1 MEKNDIIENTGHDA
15 KGAKGFDYQFLYFI
29 NRLLKMADKR
39 DDVSYEK
46 YDDVSMSS
54 EEGLVYFQLKHTIG
68 GRNQKTVNLSLRDYD
83 LWKTLAV
90 WIDITNKQDED
101 KRIDF
106 LESNSFV
113 LVTNKNPVNNPFWME
128 LQKYQKGEM
137 SFDEL
142 KKFYTKVYDETGES
156 KRKEVNGQKGKTT
169 KGYIKCLI
177 DFDYADQLLKSMSI
191 CFEPDL
197 KKEILES
204 LELNKNIP
212 HKNVEEAYQ
221 ELLGM
226 IRDKYYSDQK
236 DSYTREEFSK
246 VFDRICQKY
255 RERKFTFKRNTM
267 TKLPPHLEDQV
278 FIKQLMDVEDI
289 SLEDDPLIVEYTM
302 EKFDYINSIRVAT
315 KNDDVS
321 EEEVENV
328 RADAVRY
335 WRQKYKHYMGRINP
349 DDNDKIIE
357 KASDLLNDIRD
368 KNIYFVEKEIESYF
382 SNGCFY
388 YLSDKDSE
396 HEPQI
401 GWRPGWE
408 EKYKTMDR
416 LYNNEAIVGSVILLL
431 LNSGDMEM
439 ARLSIVVPMIINDKL
454 RNRLSRYTDN
464 TIVEN
469 VKHCYADLT
478 LNRIYQELLII
489 EINSLVML
497 SQADLLL
504 VTKDK
509 ISLTDNG
516 KEVIKEI
523 RKNNSKRLK
532 RILKVYNLILNRVN
546 QVSTEQLY
554 KSLNIKL

>member
-212 HKNVEEAYQ
+212 HKNVEKAYQ

-408 EKYKTMDR
+408 EKYK
-416 LYNNEAIVGSVILLL
+416 NNG
-431 LNSGDMEM
+431 
-439 ARLSIVVPMIINDKL
+439 
-454 RNRLSRYTDN
+454 
-464 TIVEN
+464 
-469 VKHCYADLT
+469 
-478 LNRIYQELLII
+478 
-489 EINSLVML
+489 
-497 SQADLLL
+497 
-504 VTKDK
+504 
-509 ISLTDNG
+509 
-516 KEVIKEI
+516 
-523 RKNNSKRLK
+523 
-532 RILKVYNLILNRVN
+532 
-546 QVSTEQLY
+546 
-554 KSLNIKL
+554 

>member
-29 NRLLKMADKR
+29 NRQLKMADKR

-408 EKYKTMDR
+408 EKYK
-416 LYNNEAIVGSVILLL
+416 NNG
-431 LNSGDMEM
+431 
-439 ARLSIVVPMIINDKL
+439 
-454 RNRLSRYTDN
+454 
-464 TIVEN
+464 
-469 VKHCYADLT
+469 
-478 LNRIYQELLII
+478 
-489 EINSLVML
+489 
-497 SQADLLL
+497 
-504 VTKDK
+504 
-509 ISLTDNG
+509 
-516 KEVIKEI
+516 
-523 RKNNSKRLK
+523 
-532 RILKVYNLILNRVN
+532 
-546 QVSTEQLY
+546 
-554 KSLNIKL
+554 

>member
-29 NRLLKMADKR
+29 NRLLKMVEKG
-39 DDVSYEK
+39 DVVFYEK

-236 DSYTREEFSK
+236 DSYTREEFPK

-408 EKYKTMDR
+408 EKYK
-416 LYNNEAIVGSVILLL
+416 NNG
-431 LNSGDMEM
+431 
-439 ARLSIVVPMIINDKL
+439 
-454 RNRLSRYTDN
+454 
-464 TIVEN
+464 
-469 VKHCYADLT
+469 
-478 LNRIYQELLII
+478 
-489 EINSLVML
+489 
-497 SQADLLL
+497 
-504 VTKDK
+504 
-509 ISLTDNG
+509 
-516 KEVIKEI
+516 
-523 RKNNSKRLK
+523 
-532 RILKVYNLILNRVN
+532 
-546 QVSTEQLY
+546 
-554 KSLNIKL
+554 

>member
-177 DFDYADQLLKSMSI
+177 DFDYAGQLLKSMSI

-408 EKYKTMDR
+408 EKYK
-416 LYNNEAIVGSVILLL
+416 NNG
-431 LNSGDMEM
+431 
-439 ARLSIVVPMIINDKL
+439 
-454 RNRLSRYTDN
+454 
-464 TIVEN
+464 
-469 VKHCYADLT
+469 
-478 LNRIYQELLII
+478 
-489 EINSLVML
+489 
-497 SQADLLL
+497 
-504 VTKDK
+504 
-509 ISLTDNG
+509 
-516 KEVIKEI
+516 
-523 RKNNSKRLK
+523 
-532 RILKVYNLILNRVN
+532 
-546 QVSTEQLY
+546 
-554 KSLNIKL
+554 

>member
-90 WIDITNKQDED
+90 WIDITNKQNED

-142 KKFYTKVYDETGES
+142 KKFYKKVYDETGES

-177 DFDYADQLLKSMSI
+177 DFDYADQLLKSMRI

-408 EKYKTMDR
+408 EKYK
-416 LYNNEAIVGSVILLL
+416 NNG
-431 LNSGDMEM
+431 
-439 ARLSIVVPMIINDKL
+439 
-454 RNRLSRYTDN
+454 
-464 TIVEN
+464 
-469 VKHCYADLT
+469 
-478 LNRIYQELLII
+478 
-489 EINSLVML
+489 
-497 SQADLLL
+497 
-504 VTKDK
+504 
-509 ISLTDNG
+509 
-516 KEVIKEI
+516 
-523 RKNNSKRLK
+523 
-532 RILKVYNLILNRVN
+532 
-546 QVSTEQLY
+546 
-554 KSLNIKL
+554 

>member
-1 MEKNDIIENTGHDA
+1 MEKNDIIENTGHNA

-408 EKYKTMDR
+408 EKYK
-416 LYNNEAIVGSVILLL
+416 NNG
-431 LNSGDMEM
+431 
-439 ARLSIVVPMIINDKL
+439 
-454 RNRLSRYTDN
+454 
-464 TIVEN
+464 
-469 VKHCYADLT
+469 
-478 LNRIYQELLII
+478 
-489 EINSLVML
+489 
-497 SQADLLL
+497 
-504 VTKDK
+504 
-509 ISLTDNG
+509 
-516 KEVIKEI
+516 
-523 RKNNSKRLK
+523 
-532 RILKVYNLILNRVN
+532 
-546 QVSTEQLY
+546 
-554 KSLNIKL
+554 

>member
-1 MEKNDIIENTGHDA
+1 
-15 KGAKGFDYQFLYFI
+15 
-29 NRLLKMADKR
+29 MADKR

-289 SLEDDPLIVEYTM
+289 SLEDDSLIVEYTM

-408 EKYKTMDR
+408 EKYK
-416 LYNNEAIVGSVILLL
+416 NNG
-431 LNSGDMEM
+431 
-439 ARLSIVVPMIINDKL
+439 
-454 RNRLSRYTDN
+454 
-464 TIVEN
+464 
-469 VKHCYADLT
+469 
-478 LNRIYQELLII
+478 
-489 EINSLVML
+489 
-497 SQADLLL
+497 
-504 VTKDK
+504 
-509 ISLTDNG
+509 
-516 KEVIKEI
+516 
-523 RKNNSKRLK
+523 
-532 RILKVYNLILNRVN
+532 
-546 QVSTEQLY
+546 
-554 KSLNIKL
+554 

>member
-29 NRLLKMADKR
+29 NRLLKMVEKG
-39 DDVSYEK
+39 DVVFYEK

-382 SNGCFY
+382 PNGCFY

-408 EKYKTMDR
+408 EKYK
-416 LYNNEAIVGSVILLL
+416 NNG
-431 LNSGDMEM
+431 
-439 ARLSIVVPMIINDKL
+439 
-454 RNRLSRYTDN
+454 
-464 TIVEN
+464 
-469 VKHCYADLT
+469 
-478 LNRIYQELLII
+478 
-489 EINSLVML
+489 
-497 SQADLLL
+497 
-504 VTKDK
+504 
-509 ISLTDNG
+509 
-516 KEVIKEI
+516 
-523 RKNNSKRLK
+523 
-532 RILKVYNLILNRVN
+532 
-546 QVSTEQLY
+546 
-554 KSLNIKL
+554 

>member
-1 MEKNDIIENTGHDA
+1 
-15 KGAKGFDYQFLYFI
+15 
-29 NRLLKMADKR
+29 MADKR

-197 KKEILES
+197 KSEILES

-408 EKYKTMDR
+408 EKYK
-416 LYNNEAIVGSVILLL
+416 NNG
-431 LNSGDMEM
+431 
-439 ARLSIVVPMIINDKL
+439 
-454 RNRLSRYTDN
+454 
-464 TIVEN
+464 
-469 VKHCYADLT
+469 
-478 LNRIYQELLII
+478 
-489 EINSLVML
+489 
-497 SQADLLL
+497 
-504 VTKDK
+504 
-509 ISLTDNG
+509 
-516 KEVIKEI
+516 
-523 RKNNSKRLK
+523 
-532 RILKVYNLILNRVN
+532 
-546 QVSTEQLY
+546 
-554 KSLNIKL
+554 

>member
-54 EEGLVYFQLKHTIG
+54 DEGLVYFQLKHTIG
-68 GRNQKTVNLSLRDYD
+68 GSNQKTVNLSLRDHD
-83 LWKTLAV
+83 LWKTIAV
-90 WIDITNKQDED
+90 WIDITNKQDKD

-169 KGYIKCLI
+169 KDYIKCLI

-197 KKEILES
+197 KSEILES

-212 HKNVEEAYQ
+212 LKNVEEAYQ

-226 IRDKYYSDQK
+226 IRDKYYSDLK
-236 DSYTREEFSK
+236 NSYTREEFSK

-408 EKYKTMDR
+408 EKYK
-416 LYNNEAIVGSVILLL
+416 NNG
-431 LNSGDMEM
+431 
-439 ARLSIVVPMIINDKL
+439 
-454 RNRLSRYTDN
+454 
-464 TIVEN
+464 
-469 VKHCYADLT
+469 
-478 LNRIYQELLII
+478 
-489 EINSLVML
+489 
-497 SQADLLL
+497 
-504 VTKDK
+504 
-509 ISLTDNG
+509 
-516 KEVIKEI
+516 
-523 RKNNSKRLK
+523 
-532 RILKVYNLILNRVN
+532 
-546 QVSTEQLY
+546 
-554 KSLNIKL
+554 

>member
-1 MEKNDIIENTGHDA
+1 MIIYGKNDIIENTGHDA

-29 NRLLKMADKR
+29 NRLLKMVEKG
-39 DDVSYEK
+39 DVVFYEK

-54 EEGLVYFQLKHTIG
+54 DEGLVYFQLKHTIG
-68 GRNQKTVNLSLRDYD
+68 GSNQKTVNLSLRDHD
-83 LWKTLAV
+83 LWKTIAV
-90 WIDITNKQDED
+90 WIDITNKQDKD

-169 KGYIKCLI
+169 KDYIKCLI

-197 KKEILES
+197 KSEILES

-212 HKNVEEAYQ
+212 LKNVEEAYQ

-226 IRDKYYSDQK
+226 IRDKYYSDLK
-236 DSYTREEFSK
+236 NSYTREEFSK

-408 EKYKTMDR
+408 EKYK
-416 LYNNEAIVGSVILLL
+416 NNG
-431 LNSGDMEM
+431 
-439 ARLSIVVPMIINDKL
+439 
-454 RNRLSRYTDN
+454 
-464 TIVEN
+464 
-469 VKHCYADLT
+469 
-478 LNRIYQELLII
+478 
-489 EINSLVML
+489 
-497 SQADLLL
+497 
-504 VTKDK
+504 
-509 ISLTDNG
+509 
-516 KEVIKEI
+516 
-523 RKNNSKRLK
+523 
-532 RILKVYNLILNRVN
+532 
-546 QVSTEQLY
+546 
-554 KSLNIKL
+554 

>member
-197 KKEILES
+197 KSEILES

-212 HKNVEEAYQ
+212 LKNVEEAYQ

-408 EKYKTMDR
+408 EKYK
-416 LYNNEAIVGSVILLL
+416 NNG
-431 LNSGDMEM
+431 
-439 ARLSIVVPMIINDKL
+439 
-454 RNRLSRYTDN
+454 
-464 TIVEN
+464 
-469 VKHCYADLT
+469 
-478 LNRIYQELLII
+478 
-489 EINSLVML
+489 
-497 SQADLLL
+497 
-504 VTKDK
+504 
-509 ISLTDNG
+509 
-516 KEVIKEI
+516 
-523 RKNNSKRLK
+523 
-532 RILKVYNLILNRVN
+532 
-546 QVSTEQLY
+546 
-554 KSLNIKL
+554 

>member
-177 DFDYADQLLKSMSI
+177 DFDYANQLLKSMSI

-408 EKYKTMDR
+408 EKYK
-416 LYNNEAIVGSVILLL
+416 NNG
-431 LNSGDMEM
+431 
-439 ARLSIVVPMIINDKL
+439 
-454 RNRLSRYTDN
+454 
-464 TIVEN
+464 
-469 VKHCYADLT
+469 
-478 LNRIYQELLII
+478 
-489 EINSLVML
+489 
-497 SQADLLL
+497 
-504 VTKDK
+504 
-509 ISLTDNG
+509 
-516 KEVIKEI
+516 
-523 RKNNSKRLK
+523 
-532 RILKVYNLILNRVN
+532 
-546 QVSTEQLY
+546 
-554 KSLNIKL
+554 

>member
-128 LQKYQKGEM
+128 LQKYQKGEI

-278 FIKQLMDVEDI
+278 FIKQLMD
-289 SLEDDPLIVEYTM
+289 
-302 EKFDYINSIRVAT
+302 YINSIRVAT

-388 YLSDKDSE
+388 YLSDKDAE

-408 EKYKTMDR
+408 EKYK
-416 LYNNEAIVGSVILLL
+416 NNG
-431 LNSGDMEM
+431 
-439 ARLSIVVPMIINDKL
+439 
-454 RNRLSRYTDN
+454 
-464 TIVEN
+464 
-469 VKHCYADLT
+469 
-478 LNRIYQELLII
+478 
-489 EINSLVML
+489 
-497 SQADLLL
+497 
-504 VTKDK
+504 
-509 ISLTDNG
+509 
-516 KEVIKEI
+516 
-523 RKNNSKRLK
+523 
-532 RILKVYNLILNRVN
+532 
-546 QVSTEQLY
+546 
-554 KSLNIKL
+554 

>member
-39 DDVSYEK
+39 DVVSYEK

-408 EKYKTMDR
+408 EKYK
-416 LYNNEAIVGSVILLL
+416 NNG
-431 LNSGDMEM
+431 
-439 ARLSIVVPMIINDKL
+439 
-454 RNRLSRYTDN
+454 
-464 TIVEN
+464 
-469 VKHCYADLT
+469 
-478 LNRIYQELLII
+478 
-489 EINSLVML
+489 
-497 SQADLLL
+497 
-504 VTKDK
+504 
-509 ISLTDNG
+509 
-516 KEVIKEI
+516 
-523 RKNNSKRLK
+523 
-532 RILKVYNLILNRVN
+532 
-546 QVSTEQLY
+546 
-554 KSLNIKL
+554 

>member
-1 MEKNDIIENTGHDA
+1 MKKNDIIENTGHDA

-29 NRLLKMADKR
+29 NRLLKMVDKR
-39 DDVSYEK
+39 DVVFYEK

-68 GRNQKTVNLSLRDYD
+68 GSNQKTVNLSLRDHD
-83 LWKTLAV
+83 LWKTIAV
-90 WIDITNKQDED
+90 WIDIINKQEED

-142 KKFYTKVYDETGES
+142 KKFYTKVYEETRGS
-156 KRKEVNGQKGKTT
+156 NRKDVNAQKGKTT

-177 DFDYADQLLKSMSI
+177 DFDYADQLLNSMSI

-197 KKEILES
+197 KREILES

-335 WRQKYKHYMGRINP
+335 WRQKYHHYMGRINP

-357 KASDLLNDIRD
+357 RASDLLNDIRD

-408 EKYKTMDR
+408 EKYK
-416 LYNNEAIVGSVILLL
+416 NNG
-431 LNSGDMEM
+431 
-439 ARLSIVVPMIINDKL
+439 
-454 RNRLSRYTDN
+454 
-464 TIVEN
+464 
-469 VKHCYADLT
+469 
-478 LNRIYQELLII
+478 
-489 EINSLVML
+489 
-497 SQADLLL
+497 
-504 VTKDK
+504 
-509 ISLTDNG
+509 
-516 KEVIKEI
+516 
-523 RKNNSKRLK
+523 
-532 RILKVYNLILNRVN
+532 
-546 QVSTEQLY
+546 
-554 KSLNIKL
+554 

>member
-137 SFDEL
+137 SFDGL

-408 EKYKTMDR
+408 EKYK
-416 LYNNEAIVGSVILLL
+416 NNG
-431 LNSGDMEM
+431 
-439 ARLSIVVPMIINDKL
+439 
-454 RNRLSRYTDN
+454 
-464 TIVEN
+464 
-469 VKHCYADLT
+469 
-478 LNRIYQELLII
+478 
-489 EINSLVML
+489 
-497 SQADLLL
+497 
-504 VTKDK
+504 
-509 ISLTDNG
+509 
-516 KEVIKEI
+516 
-523 RKNNSKRLK
+523 
-532 RILKVYNLILNRVN
+532 
-546 QVSTEQLY
+546 
-554 KSLNIKL
+554 

>member
-39 DDVSYEK
+39 DVVSYEK

-54 EEGLVYFQLKHTIG
+54 DEGLVYFQLKHTIG
-68 GRNQKTVNLSLRDYD
+68 GSNQKTVNLSLRDHD
-83 LWKTLAV
+83 LWKTIAV
-90 WIDITNKQDED
+90 WIDITNKQDKD

-169 KGYIKCLI
+169 KDYIKCLI

-197 KKEILES
+197 KSEILES

-212 HKNVEEAYQ
+212 LKNVEEAYQ

-226 IRDKYYSDQK
+226 IRDKYYSDLK
-236 DSYTREEFSK
+236 NSYTREEFSK

-408 EKYKTMDR
+408 EKYK
-416 LYNNEAIVGSVILLL
+416 NNG
-431 LNSGDMEM
+431 
-439 ARLSIVVPMIINDKL
+439 
-454 RNRLSRYTDN
+454 
-464 TIVEN
+464 
-469 VKHCYADLT
+469 
-478 LNRIYQELLII
+478 
-489 EINSLVML
+489 
-497 SQADLLL
+497 
-504 VTKDK
+504 
-509 ISLTDNG
+509 
-516 KEVIKEI
+516 
-523 RKNNSKRLK
+523 
-532 RILKVYNLILNRVN
+532 
-546 QVSTEQLY
+546 
-554 KSLNIKL
+554 

>member
-335 WRQKYKHYMGRINP
+335 WRQKYKHYMGLINP

-408 EKYKTMDR
+408 EKYK
-416 LYNNEAIVGSVILLL
+416 NNG
-431 LNSGDMEM
+431 
-439 ARLSIVVPMIINDKL
+439 
-454 RNRLSRYTDN
+454 
-464 TIVEN
+464 
-469 VKHCYADLT
+469 
-478 LNRIYQELLII
+478 
-489 EINSLVML
+489 
-497 SQADLLL
+497 
-504 VTKDK
+504 
-509 ISLTDNG
+509 
-516 KEVIKEI
+516 
-523 RKNNSKRLK
+523 
-532 RILKVYNLILNRVN
+532 
-546 QVSTEQLY
+546 
-554 KSLNIKL
+554 

>member
-1 MEKNDIIENTGHDA
+1 MVEKG
-15 KGAKGFDYQFLYFI
+15 
-29 NRLLKMADKR
+29 
-39 DDVSYEK
+39 DVVFYEK

-408 EKYKTMDR
+408 EKYK
-416 LYNNEAIVGSVILLL
+416 NNG
-431 LNSGDMEM
+431 
-439 ARLSIVVPMIINDKL
+439 
-454 RNRLSRYTDN
+454 
-464 TIVEN
+464 
-469 VKHCYADLT
+469 
-478 LNRIYQELLII
+478 
-489 EINSLVML
+489 
-497 SQADLLL
+497 
-504 VTKDK
+504 
-509 ISLTDNG
+509 
-516 KEVIKEI
+516 
-523 RKNNSKRLK
+523 
-532 RILKVYNLILNRVN
+532 
-546 QVSTEQLY
+546 
-554 KSLNIKL
+554 

>member
-191 CFEPDL
+191 CFELDL

-408 EKYKTMDR
+408 EKYK
-416 LYNNEAIVGSVILLL
+416 NNG
-431 LNSGDMEM
+431 
-439 ARLSIVVPMIINDKL
+439 
-454 RNRLSRYTDN
+454 
-464 TIVEN
+464 
-469 VKHCYADLT
+469 
-478 LNRIYQELLII
+478 
-489 EINSLVML
+489 
-497 SQADLLL
+497 
-504 VTKDK
+504 
-509 ISLTDNG
+509 
-516 KEVIKEI
+516 
-523 RKNNSKRLK
+523 
-532 RILKVYNLILNRVN
+532 
-546 QVSTEQLY
+546 
-554 KSLNIKL
+554 

>member
-90 WIDITNKQDED
+90 WIDITKKQDED

-408 EKYKTMDR
+408 EKYK
-416 LYNNEAIVGSVILLL
+416 NNG
-431 LNSGDMEM
+431 
-439 ARLSIVVPMIINDKL
+439 
-454 RNRLSRYTDN
+454 
-464 TIVEN
+464 
-469 VKHCYADLT
+469 
-478 LNRIYQELLII
+478 
-489 EINSLVML
+489 
-497 SQADLLL
+497 
-504 VTKDK
+504 
-509 ISLTDNG
+509 
-516 KEVIKEI
+516 
-523 RKNNSKRLK
+523 
-532 RILKVYNLILNRVN
+532 
-546 QVSTEQLY
+546 
-554 KSLNIKL
+554 

>member
-169 KGYIKCLI
+169 KDYIKCLI

-197 KKEILES
+197 KSEILES

-408 EKYKTMDR
+408 EKYK
-416 LYNNEAIVGSVILLL
+416 NNG
-431 LNSGDMEM
+431 
-439 ARLSIVVPMIINDKL
+439 
-454 RNRLSRYTDN
+454 
-464 TIVEN
+464 
-469 VKHCYADLT
+469 
-478 LNRIYQELLII
+478 
-489 EINSLVML
+489 
-497 SQADLLL
+497 
-504 VTKDK
+504 
-509 ISLTDNG
+509 
-516 KEVIKEI
+516 
-523 RKNNSKRLK
+523 
-532 RILKVYNLILNRVN
+532 
-546 QVSTEQLY
+546 
-554 KSLNIKL
+554 

>member
-142 KKFYTKVYDETGES
+142 KKFYKKVYDETGES

-177 DFDYADQLLKSMSI
+177 DFDYADQLLKSMRI

-236 DSYTREEFSK
+236 DSYIREEFSK

-408 EKYKTMDR
+408 EKYK
-416 LYNNEAIVGSVILLL
+416 NNG
-431 LNSGDMEM
+431 
-439 ARLSIVVPMIINDKL
+439 
-454 RNRLSRYTDN
+454 
-464 TIVEN
+464 
-469 VKHCYADLT
+469 
-478 LNRIYQELLII
+478 
-489 EINSLVML
+489 
-497 SQADLLL
+497 
-504 VTKDK
+504 
-509 ISLTDNG
+509 
-516 KEVIKEI
+516 
-523 RKNNSKRLK
+523 
-532 RILKVYNLILNRVN
+532 
-546 QVSTEQLY
+546 
-554 KSLNIKL
+554 

>member
-15 KGAKGFDYQFLYFI
+15 KEAKGFDYQFLYFI
-29 NRLLKMADKR
+29 NRLLKMVEKG
-39 DDVSYEK
+39 DVVFYEK

-408 EKYKTMDR
+408 EKYK
-416 LYNNEAIVGSVILLL
+416 NNG
-431 LNSGDMEM
+431 
-439 ARLSIVVPMIINDKL
+439 
-454 RNRLSRYTDN
+454 
-464 TIVEN
+464 
-469 VKHCYADLT
+469 
-478 LNRIYQELLII
+478 
-489 EINSLVML
+489 
-497 SQADLLL
+497 
-504 VTKDK
+504 
-509 ISLTDNG
+509 
-516 KEVIKEI
+516 
-523 RKNNSKRLK
+523 
-532 RILKVYNLILNRVN
+532 
-546 QVSTEQLY
+546 
-554 KSLNIKL
+554 

>member
-1 MEKNDIIENTGHDA
+1 MKKNNIIENTGHDA

-29 NRLLKMADKR
+29 NRLLKMVDKG
-39 DDVSYEK
+39 DVVFYEK
-46 YDDVSMSS
+46 YDDVSMST

-68 GRNQKTVNLSLRDYD
+68 GSNQKTVNLSLRDHD
-83 LWKTLAV
+83 LWKTIAV

-101 KRIDF
+101 KRTDF

-113 LVTNKNPVNNPFWME
+113 LVTNKNSVNNPFWME
-128 LQKYQKGEM
+128 LQKYQNDEI
-137 SFDEL
+137 SFDDL
-142 KKFYTKVYDETGES
+142 KKFYTKVYEETRES
-156 KRKEVNGQKGKTT
+156 KRKDVNAQKGKTT
-169 KGYIKCLI
+169 RGYIKCLI

-197 KKEILES
+197 KREILES

-212 HKNVEEAYQ
+212 HKHVEEAYQ

-226 IRDKYYSDQK
+226 IRDKYYSGQK
-236 DSYTREEFSK
+236 NSYTRREFSK

-278 FIKQLMDVEDI
+278 FIKQLIDVEDI

-315 KNDDVS
+315 INDDVS
-321 EEEVENV
+321 EEEAENV

-335 WRQKYKHYMGRINP
+335 WRQKYHHYMARVNP

-357 KASDLLNDIRD
+357 SAGNLLNDIRD

-388 YLSDKDSE
+388 YLSDKDEE

-408 EKYKTMDR
+408 EKYK
-416 LYNNEAIVGSVILLL
+416 NNG
-431 LNSGDMEM
+431 
-439 ARLSIVVPMIINDKL
+439 
-454 RNRLSRYTDN
+454 
-464 TIVEN
+464 
-469 VKHCYADLT
+469 
-478 LNRIYQELLII
+478 
-489 EINSLVML
+489 
-497 SQADLLL
+497 
-504 VTKDK
+504 
-509 ISLTDNG
+509 
-516 KEVIKEI
+516 
-523 RKNNSKRLK
+523 
-532 RILKVYNLILNRVN
+532 
-546 QVSTEQLY
+546 
-554 KSLNIKL
+554 

>member
-68 GRNQKTVNLSLRDYD
+68 GRNQKTVNLCLRDYD

-197 KKEILES
+197 KREILES

-212 HKNVEEAYQ
+212 HNNVEEAYQ

-236 DSYTREEFSK
+236 DSYTRDEFSK
-246 VFDRICQKY
+246 VFDRISQKY
-255 RERKFTFKRNTM
+255 RGRKFSFRRNTM
-267 TKLPPHLEDQV
+267 TELPSRLEEQV
-278 FIKQLMDVEDI
+278 FIKQLIDVDDI
-289 SLEDDPLIVEYTM
+289 SYDDVDDIVQYTK
-302 EKFDYINSIRVAT
+302 EKFDYINSVRDAIN
-315 KNDDVS
+315 KDEISD
-321 EEEVENV
+321 EEVKNI
-328 RADAVRY
+328 RADVISF
-335 WRQKYKHYMGRINP
+335 WHQKYKYYMKRVNP
-349 DDNDKIIE
+349 ADTDKIIE
-357 KASDLLNDIRD
+357 KASDLLNDIRN
-368 KNIYFVEKEIESYF
+368 KQIFFVESNLEIYF

-408 EKYKTMDR
+408 EKYK
-416 LYNNEAIVGSVILLL
+416 NNG
-431 LNSGDMEM
+431 
-439 ARLSIVVPMIINDKL
+439 
-454 RNRLSRYTDN
+454 
-464 TIVEN
+464 
-469 VKHCYADLT
+469 
-478 LNRIYQELLII
+478 
-489 EINSLVML
+489 
-497 SQADLLL
+497 
-504 VTKDK
+504 
-509 ISLTDNG
+509 
-516 KEVIKEI
+516 
-523 RKNNSKRLK
+523 
-532 RILKVYNLILNRVN
+532 
-546 QVSTEQLY
+546 
-554 KSLNIKL
+554 

>member
-68 GRNQKTVNLSLRDYD
+68 WRNQKTVNLSLRDYD

-408 EKYKTMDR
+408 EKYK
-416 LYNNEAIVGSVILLL
+416 NNG
-431 LNSGDMEM
+431 
-439 ARLSIVVPMIINDKL
+439 
-454 RNRLSRYTDN
+454 
-464 TIVEN
+464 
-469 VKHCYADLT
+469 
-478 LNRIYQELLII
+478 
-489 EINSLVML
+489 
-497 SQADLLL
+497 
-504 VTKDK
+504 
-509 ISLTDNG
+509 
-516 KEVIKEI
+516 
-523 RKNNSKRLK
+523 
-532 RILKVYNLILNRVN
+532 
-546 QVSTEQLY
+546 
-554 KSLNIKL
+554 

>member
-212 HKNVEEAYQ
+212 LKNVEEAYQ

-408 EKYKTMDR
+408 EKYK
-416 LYNNEAIVGSVILLL
+416 NNG
-431 LNSGDMEM
+431 
-439 ARLSIVVPMIINDKL
+439 
-454 RNRLSRYTDN
+454 
-464 TIVEN
+464 
-469 VKHCYADLT
+469 
-478 LNRIYQELLII
+478 
-489 EINSLVML
+489 
-497 SQADLLL
+497 
-504 VTKDK
+504 
-509 ISLTDNG
+509 
-516 KEVIKEI
+516 
-523 RKNNSKRLK
+523 
-532 RILKVYNLILNRVN
+532 
-546 QVSTEQLY
+546 
-554 KSLNIKL
+554 

>member
-267 TKLPPHLEDQV
+267 TKLSPHLEDQV

-408 EKYKTMDR
+408 EKYK
-416 LYNNEAIVGSVILLL
+416 NNG
-431 LNSGDMEM
+431 
-439 ARLSIVVPMIINDKL
+439 
-454 RNRLSRYTDN
+454 
-464 TIVEN
+464 
-469 VKHCYADLT
+469 
-478 LNRIYQELLII
+478 
-489 EINSLVML
+489 
-497 SQADLLL
+497 
-504 VTKDK
+504 
-509 ISLTDNG
+509 
-516 KEVIKEI
+516 
-523 RKNNSKRLK
+523 
-532 RILKVYNLILNRVN
+532 
-546 QVSTEQLY
+546 
-554 KSLNIKL
+554 

>member
-289 SLEDDPLIVEYTM
+289 SLEDNPLIVEYTM

-408 EKYKTMDR
+408 EKYK
-416 LYNNEAIVGSVILLL
+416 NNG
-431 LNSGDMEM
+431 
-439 ARLSIVVPMIINDKL
+439 
-454 RNRLSRYTDN
+454 
-464 TIVEN
+464 
-469 VKHCYADLT
+469 
-478 LNRIYQELLII
+478 
-489 EINSLVML
+489 
-497 SQADLLL
+497 
-504 VTKDK
+504 
-509 ISLTDNG
+509 
-516 KEVIKEI
+516 
-523 RKNNSKRLK
+523 
-532 RILKVYNLILNRVN
+532 
-546 QVSTEQLY
+546 
-554 KSLNIKL
+554 

>member
-267 TKLPPHLEDQV
+267 TKLPLHLEDQV

-408 EKYKTMDR
+408 EKYK
-416 LYNNEAIVGSVILLL
+416 NNG
-431 LNSGDMEM
+431 
-439 ARLSIVVPMIINDKL
+439 
-454 RNRLSRYTDN
+454 
-464 TIVEN
+464 
-469 VKHCYADLT
+469 
-478 LNRIYQELLII
+478 
-489 EINSLVML
+489 
-497 SQADLLL
+497 
-504 VTKDK
+504 
-509 ISLTDNG
+509 
-516 KEVIKEI
+516 
-523 RKNNSKRLK
+523 
-532 RILKVYNLILNRVN
+532 
-546 QVSTEQLY
+546 
-554 KSLNIKL
+554 

>member
-1 MEKNDIIENTGHDA
+1 MEKNDIIENTGHD
-15 KGAKGFDYQFLYFI
+15 AKGFDYQFLYFI

-408 EKYKTMDR
+408 EKYK
-416 LYNNEAIVGSVILLL
+416 NNG
-431 LNSGDMEM
+431 
-439 ARLSIVVPMIINDKL
+439 
-454 RNRLSRYTDN
+454 
-464 TIVEN
+464 
-469 VKHCYADLT
+469 
-478 LNRIYQELLII
+478 
-489 EINSLVML
+489 
-497 SQADLLL
+497 
-504 VTKDK
+504 
-509 ISLTDNG
+509 
-516 KEVIKEI
+516 
-523 RKNNSKRLK
+523 
-532 RILKVYNLILNRVN
+532 
-546 QVSTEQLY
+546 
-554 KSLNIKL
+554 

>member
-90 WIDITNKQDED
+90 WIEITNKQDED

-408 EKYKTMDR
+408 EKYK
-416 LYNNEAIVGSVILLL
+416 NNG
-431 LNSGDMEM
+431 
-439 ARLSIVVPMIINDKL
+439 
-454 RNRLSRYTDN
+454 
-464 TIVEN
+464 
-469 VKHCYADLT
+469 
-478 LNRIYQELLII
+478 
-489 EINSLVML
+489 
-497 SQADLLL
+497 
-504 VTKDK
+504 
-509 ISLTDNG
+509 
-516 KEVIKEI
+516 
-523 RKNNSKRLK
+523 
-532 RILKVYNLILNRVN
+532 
-546 QVSTEQLY
+546 
-554 KSLNIKL
+554 

>member
-1 MEKNDIIENTGHDA
+1 MKKNDIIANTGHDA

-29 NRLLKMADKR
+29 NRLLKMVDKR
-39 DDVSYEK
+39 DVVFYEK

-68 GRNQKTVNLSLRDYD
+68 DGNQKTVNLSLRDHD
-83 LWKTLAV
+83 LWKTIAV
-90 WIDITNKQDED
+90 WIDIINKQEEN

-106 LESNSFV
+106 LEINSFV

-156 KRKEVNGQKGKTT
+156 KRKEANAQKGKTT

-197 KKEILES
+197 KREIMES

-212 HKNVEEAYQ
+212 LKNVEEAYQ

-236 DSYTREEFSK
+236 NFYTRDEFSK

-255 RERKFTFKRNTM
+255 RGRKFSFMRNTM
-267 TKLPPHLEDQV
+267 TQLPSRLEEQV
-278 FIKQLMDVEDI
+278 FIKQLIDVEDI
-289 SLEDDPLIVEYTM
+289 SHDDVDDIVEYTN
-302 EKFDYINSIRVAT
+302 EKFDYINSVRAAI
-315 KNDDVS
+315 KKDEVS

-328 RADAVRY
+328 RVDAVRY
-335 WRQKYKHYMGRINP
+335 WRRKYKHYMGRVSL

-357 KASDLLNDIRD
+357 RASDLLNDIRD

-408 EKYKTMDR
+408 EKYK
-416 LYNNEAIVGSVILLL
+416 NNG
-431 LNSGDMEM
+431 
-439 ARLSIVVPMIINDKL
+439 
-454 RNRLSRYTDN
+454 
-464 TIVEN
+464 
-469 VKHCYADLT
+469 
-478 LNRIYQELLII
+478 
-489 EINSLVML
+489 
-497 SQADLLL
+497 
-504 VTKDK
+504 
-509 ISLTDNG
+509 
-516 KEVIKEI
+516 
-523 RKNNSKRLK
+523 
-532 RILKVYNLILNRVN
+532 
-546 QVSTEQLY
+546 
-554 KSLNIKL
+554 